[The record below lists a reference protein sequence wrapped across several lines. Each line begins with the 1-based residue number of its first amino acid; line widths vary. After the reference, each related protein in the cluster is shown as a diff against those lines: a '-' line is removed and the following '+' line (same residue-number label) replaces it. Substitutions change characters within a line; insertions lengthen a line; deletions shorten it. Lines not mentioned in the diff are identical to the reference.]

1 MVINICESKKVISC
15 NFLNF
20 FQNFINLFT
29 GFQTG
34 LSKYRHFSLRHF
46 IYLHKLL
53 ANTFLIPDSSGA
65 LDDHHHH
72 HHEDMLIK
80 CLQLIEYL
88 GACKFLQIRQQFLLD
103 SLFFVCS
110 VIFVTLFLYFFSC
123 SWELRIHLKNFF
135 INLIFQGSIKL
146 SI

>member
-1 MVINICESKKVISC
+1 M
-15 NFLNF
+15 
-20 FQNFINLFT
+20 
-29 GFQTG
+29 
-34 LSKYRHFSLRHF
+34 
-46 IYLHKLL
+46 LL

-110 VIFVTLFLYFFSC
+110 VISVLFFVLMGTQNPPEKLFY
-123 SWELRIHLKNFF
+123 
-135 INLIFQGSIKL
+135 
-146 SI
+146 